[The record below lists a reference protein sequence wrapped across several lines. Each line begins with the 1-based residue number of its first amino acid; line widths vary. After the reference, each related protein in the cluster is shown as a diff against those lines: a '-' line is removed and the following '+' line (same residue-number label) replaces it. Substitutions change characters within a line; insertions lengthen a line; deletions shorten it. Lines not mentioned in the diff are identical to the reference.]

1 MFNLTGKVALVVGV
15 ANEHSIAW
23 GCAKLFHEA
32 GAKVIL
38 TNLNAKAE
46 KFVKPL
52 ADEIDADLLPL
63 NVEFP
68 GELEQVMAHI
78 KDKYGKLD
86 IALHSIAFAEK
97 EDLHGR
103 LVDCSAAGFA
113 RAMDVSCHSLIR
125 LAKEAEPLMVDG
137 GSIITMSYYGS
148 EKVVRNY
155 NMMGPVKA
163 ALEATVRYLADNL
176 GPQKIRVNAIS
187 PGPLATRAASGL
199 PAFEEL
205 MNLAIKDSPE
215 HRLVTI
221 EEVGALAAF
230 LASDGAKGITGN
242 TEYIDAGYHIVG

>member
-1 MFNLTGKVALVVGV
+1 MGMLTGKIALVVGV

-23 GCAKLFHEA
+23 GCAKAFHEA
-32 GAKVIL
+32 GAIVVL
-38 TNLNAKAE
+38 THLNEKAE
-46 KFVKPL
+46 KFVRPL
-52 ADEIDADLLPL
+52 ADSIHADLLPL

-68 GELEQVMAHI
+68 GELENVFGFI
-78 KDKYGKLD
+78 KEKYGKLD

-97 EDLHGR
+97 DDLHGR

-125 LAKEAEPLMVDG
+125 LAKEAEPLMVNG

-163 ALEATVRYLADNL
+163 ALEASVRYLADNM
-176 GPQKIRVNAIS
+176 GPSKIRVNAIS

-199 PAFEEL
+199 PEFESL
-205 MNLAIKDSPE
+205 MNTAIHDAPE

-230 LASDGAKGITGN
+230 LGSDGARGITGN
-242 TEYIDAGYHIVG
+242 TEYIDAGYHIIG